1 MRYIPQSIIVRPV
14 ITEKTTLMRGKNNKC
29 CFEVAV
35 GANKQEVKTAIEK
48 LFKVKVEG
56 VNVMNVLGKFR
67 RVRGKLGKKS
77 DWKKAIVT
85 LREGDKIAVLSA

>member
-1 MRYIPQSIIVRPV
+1 MIVRPV
-14 ITEKTTLMRGKNNKC
+14 ITEKTTLMRGKDNKY
-29 CFEVAV
+29 CFEVAA

-77 DWKKAIVT
+77 NWKKAIVT
-85 LREGDKIAVLSA
+85 LKEGDKIAVLSA

>member
-1 MRYIPQSIIVRPV
+1 MIVRPV
-14 ITEKTTLMRGKNNKC
+14 ITEKTTLMRGKNNKY
-29 CFEVAV
+29 CFEVTA

-77 DWKKAIVT
+77 NWKKAIVT